1 MRGYFGLGQ
10 LSASE
15 KQDILNQHK
24 SLYNGYQ
31 TMQPQVSNTQ
41 PLYVFDAA
49 GDKDGMVV
57 NNKGEVKKYTNMGIN
72 EQAEKNEVCD
82 ECGAMIMDGVCSEC
96 NYGHMEESE
105 MEEGNMCEQCGGTMK
120 ENVCE
125 QCGSGRME
133 EETGHLDDIYKVRD
147 LNLKK
152 GDFDYVE
159 GGGNDYGTFE
169 GMHKNLYKE
178 DDGDDFVNYDD
189 NMKDDYRDLSMY
201 NPYYNDDDFE
211 DYESSYTQDG
221 VDDPDNEDDG
231 FEDLELDEISEQ
243 GGNVD
248 DMDDDEIPSFDSN
261 GEFKG
266 MVKSNWDY
274 MGDDGDEIPSFDSNG
289 EFKGM
294 VKSNWDYMED
304 DDDFEDLNIT
314 EIEVDKLSKGSRY
327 KYRPTYRD
335 DYEDDIEFMDKIDYK
350 DNSNPHFMFKG
361 TKSNYL
367 FPDRDVEDY
376 ISDLDEQE
384 GNVDDMD
391 VDDVQPAYDFESNG
405 PLGVYP
411 VNEDDMYGY
420 DPEKMYETM
429 ESAWADDEM
438 EEEMD
443 EQDVSGAQ
451 GIYGS
456 MKRAYD
462 FDSGGPGKGGPYQE
476 FSYES
481 ELEEYDSEDDFGFAT
496 HSGDFG
502 GDDSEDDFGFA
513 THSGDF
519 GGDDSKEDE
528 WEEIDVD
535 MKESFITQKNKIS
548 EMFNRINKFN

>member
-10 LSASE
+10 LSAAE
-15 KQDILNQHK
+15 KSDILDQHK
-24 SLYNGYQ
+24 SVYNGYQ

-41 PLYVFDAA
+41 PLTVYDFA
-49 GDKDGMVV
+49 GDKEGLVV

-72 EQAEKNEVCD
+72 EQVETKEVCD
-82 ECGAMIMDGVCSEC
+82 DCGAMIMDGMCTEC
-96 NYGHMEESE
+96 NYGHMEESYL
-105 MEEGNMCEQCGGTMK
+105 EEGNMCEQCGGTMK
-120 ENVCE
+120 EDVCE
-125 QCGSGRME
+125 QCGSGKME

-152 GDFDYVE
+152 GDYDYVE

-178 DDGDDFVNYDD
+178 QD
-189 NMKDDYRDLSMY
+189 
-201 NPYYNDDDFE
+201 DDDFM
-211 DYESSYTQDG
+211 DYESSYTEDG
-221 VDDPDNEDDG
+221 MDDPDNEDDG
-231 FEDLELDEISEQ
+231 FEDMNLD
-243 GGNVD
+243 
-248 DMDDDEIPSFDSN
+248 
-261 GEFKG
+261 
-266 MVKSNWDY
+266 
-274 MGDDGDEIPSFDSNG
+274 
-289 EFKGM
+289 
-294 VKSNWDYMED
+294 
-304 DDDFEDLNIT
+304 
-314 EIEVDKLSKGSRY
+314 EIEVDKLSKGSKY
-327 KYRPTYRD
+327 KYFPKYNP
-335 DYEDDIEFMDKIDYK
+335 DYEDDIEFVDRIDYE
-350 DNSNPHFMFKG
+350 DNSNPHFKFRGK
-361 TKSNYL
+361 KSNYL

-420 DPEKMYETM
+420 DPEKMYEKM
-429 ESAWADDEM
+429 ESAWADDEI

-443 EQDVSGAQ
+443 EQDVSGSQ

-462 FDSGGPGKGGPYQE
+462 FDSEGPGKGGPYQE

-496 HSGDFG
+496 HSGDFE
-502 GDDSEDDFGFA
+502 GDDSEDD
-513 THSGDF
+513 D
-519 GGDDSKEDE
+519 

>member
-105 MEEGNMCEQCGGTMK
+105 MKEGNMCEQCGGTMK

-133 EETGHLDDIYKVRD
+133 EEAGHLDDIYKVRD

-189 NMKDDYRDLSMY
+189 NMED
-201 NPYYNDDDFE
+201 DDDFE
-211 DYESSYTQDG
+211 DYESSYTEDG

-231 FEDLELDEISEQ
+231 
-243 GGNVD
+243 
-248 DMDDDEIPSFDSN
+248 
-261 GEFKG
+261 
-266 MVKSNWDY
+266 
-274 MGDDGDEIPSFDSNG
+274 
-289 EFKGM
+289 
-294 VKSNWDYMED
+294 
-304 DDDFEDLNIT
+304 FEDLNIT

-335 DYEDDIEFMDKIDYK
+335 DYEDDIEFMDRIDYE
-350 DNSNPHFMFKG
+350 DNSKPHFNFKG
-361 TKSNYL
+361 KKSNYM
-367 FPDRDVEDY
+367 FSDKSVEDF
-376 ISDLDEQE
+376 ISDLDEQG

-391 VDDVQPAYDFESNG
+391 DDDVEPAYDFESNG

-502 GDDSEDDFGFA
+502 GDDSENDFGFA

-519 GGDDSKEDE
+519 GGDDSQEDE

-535 MKESFITQKNKIS
+535 MKESFIAQKNKIS
-548 EMFNRINKFN
+548 EMFNRINKFS